1 MFDVDEL
8 IGECQTAIA
17 EGEAHRAVRE
27 VLERAM
33 ADAGAVGD
41 AMQPRRGGMEMLH
54 ASPDLTIIHFVW
66 APKMQLFPHDHRM
79 SAVIGMYAGQ
89 EDNTFYRRYPDR
101 PARVTATTGKEVRA
115 GDVLTLGKD
124 VIHGVI
130 NPLDRV
136 TAAIHVYL
144 GDYINEP
151 RSQWGPGPPE
161 ERPFDIE
168 AIRARFEE
176 ANAEAGLTA

>member
-1 MFDVDEL
+1 VERQSL
-8 IGECQTAIA
+8 
-17 EGEAHRAVRE
+17 EGEAAPRE
-27 VLERAM
+27 LSADQQAALERAM

-89 EDNTFYRRYPDR
+89 EDNTFYRRDPDR